1 MTNVATITS
10 KGQVTVPAS
19 LRKKYGLK
27 EGTRLIF
34 VEAGDELRIL
44 REQDLDRM
52 FAVFDRIRKD
62 TKMTRKELDALVK
75 RTKAR
80 LWSERYA
87 RRH

>member
-27 EGTRLIF
+27 EGTRLVF

>member
-1 MTNVATITS
+1 MTNVATMTS

-27 EGTRLIF
+27 EGTRLVF